1 MDIKKKSL
9 RRNRVKAPVF
19 NIQRFCIHDGPG
31 IRTTV
36 FLKGC
41 NLNCWWCHNPEGKQA
56 KPQLMFYANKCLGCA
71 ACVKFCPSGARSI
84 HDGKIVFQ
92 RQLCKNCF
100 ACVEVCPGEALIR
113 SGEIKTV
120 EEIFQE
126 VIRDK
131 PFYETSGGGVTVS
144 GGEPLLYPYFVK
156 NLFIRLKKNSIP
168 TAIETAGNLPWEN
181 FRTVL
186 PWTDLFLYDLK
197 TAEEKSLKQAT
208 GASLPLILKNLKSL
222 LKAGAGVLIRIP
234 LVPGFNDLPGQR
246 EKMVNLI
253 KEIPGKFQ
261 VELLKY
267 NYLASGKYRALNL
280 NSEQTITPEQAESSF
295 QKAVSFLNKSK
306 IPLLI
311 D

>member
-1 MDIKKKSL
+1 MDTEKKSL
-9 RRNRVKAPVF
+9 RRNQVKAPVF
-19 NIQRFCIHDGPG
+19 NLQRFCIHDGPG

-56 KPQLMFYANKCLGCA
+56 QPQLMFYADKCLGCG
-71 ACVKFCPSGARSI
+71 ACVKICPTGARSI
-84 HDGKIVFQ
+84 NNGKIVFQ
-92 RQLCKNCF
+92 SNLCQQCF
-100 ACVEVCPGEALIR
+100 ACVEVCPSEALTR
-113 SGEIKTV
+113 CGEIKTV
-120 EEIFQE
+120 EEVFQE

-156 NLFIRLKKNSIP
+156 NLFIGLRKISIP
-168 TAIETAGNLPWEN
+168 TAVETAGSIPWEN
-181 FRTVL
+181 FRIVL

-197 TAEEKSLKQAT
+197 IAEEKSLKQAT
-208 GASLPLILKNLKSL
+208 GASLPLILNNLKNL
-222 LKAGAGVLIRIP
+222 LKAGACVLIRIP
-234 LVPGFNDLPGQR
+234 LVPGFNDLPVQL

-253 KEIPGKFQ
+253 KKIPGKFQ

-280 NSEQTITPEQAESSF
+280 TPEQTITPQQAEDSF
-295 QKAVSFLNKSK
+295 QKAVACFKRNR
-306 IPLLI
+306 IPLVQ